1 MAKNTYKFDVDVSS
15 KSLTKLKKTISG
27 IKVQLDQSSVG
38 ELEDAMA
45 DLSSELTINTAHL
58 DELTKIIEKVTNGG
72 GASKGFS
79 DMGGSGSISGGSV
92 DVLQKILETLEQNG
106 QNIKQLTE
114 DTSGHITFEQ
124 RTALKGQ
131 NLMAQNIGHNQM
143 MMRKMMQGMI
153 GQQGGNPLS
162 KMLRVGGGLVMNKVR
177 QDMEDMLAFEK
188 GRTEISGALGGA
200 VKFNKPQKKA
210 LAAEHG
216 IQGDIEGV
224 RDKANSKMGQIMMK
238 LNSKLGGKGMAI
250 AGGIGLGAMG
260 AAGLVK
266 KGMSALIESSPML
279 KQMLKL
285 LNFGVMMILRPIG
298 DFFGFMF
305 RPILMMLLTKFILPW
320 YQKMMP
326 AMISLGEVVGTKLA
340 RALEAFM
347 AGDIVEAF
355 DQLFGDV
362 LENVDWWKLFYD
374 IISVAIPVIGI
385 GRMIFEN
392 VDWEKLNQDIAS
404 GLEWAAGGIQTA
416 LDNLTTWFDETFGEN
431 SWFGQVQQKSRMF
444 WQSLINGM
452 IGWLKDL
459 PIVGGL
465 FSGLQEVDFQK
476 QQNLVTAGTIGSN
489 GLPMDAEPPMTV
501 NIYGNVSTEQDYI
514 RVTQQVQSGY
524 LDAKAKGG
532 K

>member
-1 MAKNTYKFDVDVSS
+1 MGKETFKFDVDVSA
-15 KSLTKLKKTISG
+15 KSLSKLKQTISG
-27 IKVQLDQSSVG
+27 LKVKLDESSIG
-38 ELEDAMA
+38 DLDDAMA
-45 DLSSELTINTAHL
+45 DLTSEITINTAHL
-58 DELTKIIEKVTNGG
+58 DELTKVIEKVTSGG
-72 GASKGFS
+72 GRPS
-79 DMGGSGSISGGSV
+79 DMMGGGSVSGGSV

-106 QNIKQLTE
+106 QNIKQLTD

-131 NLMAQNIGHNQM
+131 NLIAQNIGHNQM

-200 VKFNKPQKKA
+200 VKLSKPQKKA

-224 RDKANSKMGQIMMK
+224 RDKANSKMGQMMMK
-238 LNSKLGGKGMAI
+238 INDKLGGKGMAI

-260 AAGLVK
+260 AASLVK
-266 KGMSALIESSPML
+266 KGMGALIESSPML

-305 RPILMMLLTKFILPW
+305 RPILLMLLTKFILPW

-362 LENVDWWKLFYD
+362 LASVDWWKLFYD
-374 IISVAIPVIGI
+374 IISVAIPVIVI
-385 GRMIFEN
+385 GRMIYDN
-392 VDWEKLNQDIAS
+392 VDWEKVNQDITA

-431 SWFGQVQQKSRMF
+431 SWFGQVQQKSRLF
-444 WQSLINGM
+444 WQNLINGM
-452 IGWLKDL
+452 IQWAKDL
-459 PIVGGL
+459 PIIGGL
-465 FSGLQEVDFQK
+465 FSGLEEVDFTTK
-476 QQNLVTAGTIGSN
+476 QQNLVKQGQLGSN

-501 NIYGNVSTEQDYI
+501 NIYGNVSTEQDYL
-514 RVTQQVQSGY
+514 RVTQTVQSGY

>member
-27 IKVQLDQSSVG
+27 IKVQLDKSSVG

-58 DELTKIIEKVTNGG
+58 DELTKVIEKVTSGGVRPSDMMGG
-72 GASKGFS
+72 GA
-79 DMGGSGSISGGSV
+79 ISGGGA
-92 DVLQKILETLEQNG
+92 DILQKILETLEQNG

-124 RTALKGQ
+124 RSALKGQ

-162 KMLRVGGGLVMNKVR
+162 RMLRVGGGLVMNKVR
-177 QDMEDMLAFEK
+177 QDMDDMLAFEK
-188 GRTEISGALGGA
+188 GRTAISGELGGA
-200 VKFNKPQKKA
+200 VKLNKTQKKA

-216 IQGDIEGV
+216 IGGDIETVQG
-224 RDKANSKMGQIMMK
+224 KANSKMGQMMMK
-238 LNSKLGGKGMAI
+238 INDKLGGKGMAI

-279 KQMLKL
+279 KQMVKL

-298 DFFGFMF
+298 DFFGFVF

-347 AGDIVEAF
+347 SGDIVEAF

-362 LENVDWWKLFYD
+362 LEGVDWWKLFYD
-374 IISVAIPVIGI
+374 IISVAIPTIGI
-385 GRMIFEN
+385 GRLIYEN

-404 GLEWAAGGIQTA
+404 GLAWAAGGIQTA

-431 SWFGQVQQKSRMF
+431 SWFGQVQQKSKMF
-444 WQSLINGM
+444 WQTLINGM

-465 FSGLQEVDFQK
+465 FAGLQDVDFSTK
-476 QQNLVTAGTIGSN
+476 TNRLVKAGEFGSGNLA
-489 GLPMDAEPPMTV
+489 MDAEPPMTV